1 MVWLENYSDVA
12 LVTTLYFCRRQGV
25 LTMLTMWNESLGNKV
40 GVLGQPWG
48 SAPFT
53 FPGSSWKSWRQNLV
67 VCTLSVRECVCL
79 NQKLTVLQ
87 HCWKGS
93 CFSVVAS
100 CTHRLPPSHPRSSK
114 ARRVGGFHW
123 NATAV
128 FPASVL
134 LCVSVPVWSFPVS
147 GSGHVGYCK
156 QRVHG
161 LLLFDQNCTWT
172 CKSLL

>member
-1 MVWLENYSDVA
+1 MISTGFVGILQLCS
-12 LVTTLYFCRRQGV
+12 TTLYFCRRKG
-25 LTMLTMWNESLGNKV
+25 MLTTLKMWSESYGNKA

-48 SAPFT
+48 SAAFT
-53 FPGSSWKSWRQNLV
+53 FPSSSWKSWRPPLV

-100 CTHRLPPSHPRSSK
+100 CTHHLHLIRGALKQGEWVGFTEMQQRFSRL
-114 ARRVGGFHW
+114 
-123 NATAV
+123 
-128 FPASVL
+128 VL
-134 LCVSVPVWSFPVS
+134 MCVSFLSSHVS
-147 GSGHVGYCK
+147 GSGYVGYCK
-156 QRVHG
+156 QRVHD
-161 LLLFDQNCTWT
+161 LLLFDQNCLWM